1 MNRTDGTRMAAL
13 HLQLH
18 REVYGM
24 TPQPRRWVRLRVF
37 TRFIMPG
44 LVAAA
49 IVSTLIVMV
58 MQ

>member
-18 REVYGM
+18 REVCGM
-24 TPQPRRWVRLRVF
+24 TPQPRRWVRLKVF
-37 TRFIMPG
+37 ARFIAPG
-44 LVAAA
+44 LAAA
-49 IVSTLIVMV
+49 ALVSTLIVMV